1 MSTSLRVTWATWVSQ
16 SAPTS
21 NYFRKTGYLSVN
33 NQSSHYKFAYLW
45 FANPFPRTGANVL
58 SAKLTLRTRAIS
70 GSGTV
75 NLGVDLA
82 TPYPVGIGLMNW
94 NTRASAAGHK
104 VSMTKS
110 APLAENAAWTFD
122 VTEMMQTVGSG
133 YGFNGFILS
142 TTNTRDINIQGNMS
156 AALDPV
162 LEVEWTEAPLAPD
175 QLAPSTGQACGV
187 ALPVLR
193 WSFWDHAGATG
204 MQSAQVQVAASE
216 DGFGSPLWD
225 SGSLPLTETQLDLS
239 GTDCPAPAVD
249 TLRWWRVR
257 NQDSAGLWS
266 AWSDPV
272 SWQWHPR
279 LSVTLV
285 QPEPEPVDV
294 AGPELLTNGGAE
306 DGLTGWSGGEWYS
319 AATDHH
325 SGSHFFTGAPDGG
338 AMSQTVAVSA
348 GRHTL
353 SAWVGHPST
362 VTAQVTVTPNVGSPV
377 TVPLAASSDWGVWTQ
392 TTAEVTIPDGATSAV
407 VSVSSSGDWC
417 RIDDLSLA
425 PILADLP
432 AFHDPTPVIAWQ
444 TSGDMPQS
452 RWRASVSILDGSTWR
467 VVAASGTV
475 VSAETSWTPD
485 VGLADAGTAR
495 IIVDVWD
502 GRDRE
507 ATPGTPIYASVSGD
521 FTFQPSDDIEIP
533 RNITLTDNAPLPSAT
548 LRFTRS
554 EVPDRW
560 DIYRDGKLLTRHP
573 GLDFLVEGDQ
583 FQVTDALA
591 PNGTHT
597 WTIFA
602 IVNGVACRS
611 QTITAIIR
619 HPGTWLCDEI
629 TGDKVCIVGGDKD
642 LALSM
647 PEDRTTLTPIG
658 SKARVDIIAAQR
670 GYEATHKGLLVGN
683 PATGQTAEQQF
694 MILMGWRGDPGRRLI
709 LLVSDMAFPV
719 AVNNIQAWRTTQ
731 VTTPSFPGDPGHV
744 VSVAFDWHQ
753 TGGFVFGGD

>member
-1 MSTSLRVTWATWVSQ
+1 MTTSLRVTWSTWVSQ

-21 NYFRKTGYLSVN
+21 NYFKKTGYLAVN

-45 FANPFPRTGANVL
+45 FSNPFPRTGANVL

-104 VSMTKS
+104 VQLTKS

-122 VTEMMQTVGSG
+122 VTDMMQAVGSG

-162 LEVEWTEAPLAPD
+162 LEVEWTEAPLPPD

-204 MQSAQVQVAASE
+204 MQSAQVQVATSE

-225 SGSLPLTETQLDLS
+225 SGSLDLAETQLDLAA
-239 GTDCPAPAVD
+239 TDCPAPAAD

-279 LSVTLV
+279 LTVELV
-285 QPEPEPVDV
+285 QPEPDPVDV
-294 AGPELLTNGGAE
+294 VGPELLTNPGFE
-306 DGLTGWSGGEWYS
+306 SQLTGWTKAGTWIVASGG
-319 AATDHH
+319 
-325 SGSHFFTGAPDGG
+325 PDGAFAVSSNAPG
-338 AMSQTVAVSA
+338 STISQTIAASGKVRLTYRAANTAPGVS
-348 GRHTL
+348 RIVL
-353 SAWVGHPST
+353 
-362 VTAQVTVTPNVGSPV
+362 TPNVGSPV
-377 TVPLAASSDWGVWTQ
+377 
-392 TTAEVTIPDGATSAV
+392 EVTIPSRASGWSDLTTVDVTLPAAATSAV
-407 VSVSSSGDWC
+407 YAIVYDSGSNC
-417 RIDDLSLA
+417 RVDSMSA
-425 PILADLP
+425 RMVTAGLP
-432 AFHDPTPVIAWQ
+432 TFSDPTPVIQWA
-444 TSGDMPQS
+444 TSGDMPQA

-467 VVAASGTV
+467 VVASSGTV

-485 VGLADAGTAR
+485 VGLATAGTAR

-502 GRDRE
+502 DRQRE
-507 ATPGTPIYASVSGD
+507 ATPGTPIYSSVSQD
-521 FTFQPSDDIEIP
+521 FTFQPSDTVEIP
-533 RNITLTDNAPLPSAT
+533 RDIELDAGGILPVAA

-560 DIYRDGKLLTRHP
+560 DIYRDGRLVTRHP

-583 FQVTDALA
+583 YEVPDLLCPAG
-591 PNGTHT
+591 PHD
-597 WTIFA
+597 WTVFA
-602 IVNGVACRS
+602 IVNGVACKSQMIRRS
-611 QTITAIIR
+611 VDL
-619 HPGTWLCDEI
+619 PGTWIVDQA
-629 TGDKVCIVGGDKD
+629 TGDRVWIQGESKHDMT
-642 LALSM
+642 M
-647 PEDRTTLTPIG
+647 PETTSTFTPIG
-658 SKARVDIIAAQR
+658 ARSSVVVTVTQL
-670 GYEATHKGLLVGN
+670 GYEGTLTGTLVDQPWLPETETAALWRQRLLAWKAT
-683 PATGQTAEQQF
+683 
-694 MILMGWRGDPGRRLI
+694 PGKPLWM
-709 LLVSDMAFPV
+709 VSDGLCFP
-719 AVNNIQAWRTTQ
+719 AAI
-731 VTTPSFPGDPGHV
+731 SE
-744 VSVAFDWHQ
+744 VSVQSTHPWVGERWDVTLKFHQ
-753 TGGFVFGGD
+753 TGDFEFGVQS